1 MSRGL
6 LLVAGAGLA
15 LFGAFILALGVV
27 GLATGGADG
36 AITSDAG
43 PLTAPGSAVVIP
55 PEVVSGRAGEDGATI
70 RVDVRAL
77 DPGARV
83 FAGVGPRTAVDA
95 YLAGADTST
104 LEDVGLSPLDPV
116 LSRAPGG
123 AVPPPP
129 PAGVPWS
136 ARVTAGHDVPAAL
149 TWESAAGNPRI
160 VLMDAA
166 GGAGGVRA
174 EVRFTVDA
182 PYLSTLWTVLAVAGG
197 VVLLGG
203 LLLLGVGGIAILAAR
218 ASSPSGGG

>member
-43 PLTAPGSAVVIP
+43 SLTAPGSAVVIP
-55 PEVVSGRAGEDGATI
+55 PEVVSGRAGEDDAAI

-77 DPGARV
+77 DPGGRV

-104 LEDVGLSPLDPV
+104 LEDIGLSPLDPV
-116 LSRAPGG
+116 LTRTPGD

-136 ARVTAGHDVPAAL
+136 ARVTAGHGAPAAL
-149 TWESAAGNPRI
+149 TWESSTGSPRI
-160 VLMDAA
+160 VIMDAA

-182 PYLSTLWTVLAVAGG
+182 PYLSTLWVVVAVAGG

-203 LLLLGVGGIAILAAR
+203 LLLVAIGGVAILAGR
-218 ASSPSGGG
+218 AVSSSGGG